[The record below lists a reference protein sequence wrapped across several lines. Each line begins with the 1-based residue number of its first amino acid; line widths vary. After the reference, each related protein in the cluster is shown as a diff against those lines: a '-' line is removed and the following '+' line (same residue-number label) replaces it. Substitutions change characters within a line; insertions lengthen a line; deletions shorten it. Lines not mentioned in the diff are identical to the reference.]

1 LNFPTVESKH
11 LISEFYTQKELRKMD
26 LQQIERELE
35 ALKIKLETAIKGVTI
50 CNGKKFE
57 VSKNEIVHEFLHDS
71 DDEHAG
77 DSEIVGVLKTF

>member
-1 LNFPTVESKH
+1 MT
-11 LISEFYTQKELRKMD
+11 EFYSQKELRKMD
-26 LQQIERELE
+26 LQQVERELE

-71 DDEHAG
+71 DDELAG
-77 DSEIVGVLKTF
+77 DSEIAGVLKTF

>member
-1 LNFPTVESKH
+1 MT
-11 LISEFYTQKELRKMD
+11 EFYTQKELRKMD
-26 LQQIERELE
+26 LQQVERELE

-77 DSEIVGVLKTF
+77 DSEIAGGLKTF

>member
-1 LNFPTVESKH
+1 LNFKTVDSKVQ
-11 LISEFYTQKELRKMD
+11 INEFYTQKELRKMD
-26 LQQIERELE
+26 LQEVEKELE
-35 ALKIKLETAIKGVTI
+35 TLKNKLEIAIKGVTI

-77 DSEIVGVLKTF
+77 DSEIAGALKTF

>member
-1 LNFPTVESKH
+1 
-11 LISEFYTQKELRKMD
+11 MD
-26 LQQIERELE
+26 LQEVEKELE
-35 ALKIKLETAIKGVTI
+35 TLKNKLEIAIKGVTI

-77 DSEIVGVLKTF
+77 DSEIAGALKTF

>member
-1 LNFPTVESKH
+1 MNFPAVESKLH
-11 LISEFYTQKELRKMD
+11 ISEFCTQNELRKMD

-35 ALKIKLETAIKGVTI
+35 SLKIKLETAIKGVTI

-71 DDEHAG
+71 EDEHAG
-77 DSEIVGVLKTF
+77 DSEIAGDLKTF